1 MHGRCISTKQNIGF
15 LADYQW
21 LKLNINMNFKFRVF
35 LHDPNFFYISHNPE
49 GVTKAIKINMP
60 ELVTKGGGV
69 FEQWIKVVKHF
80 KYNRKL
86 SPCIADPSYSFTACI
101 NEYIVY
107 STNCTV
113 SKTIFFVKVL
123 VILIKH
129 HSWNRRTQNT
139 YTYLHLTFM

>member
-1 MHGRCISTKQNIGF
+1 MHGRCISTKENIGF
-15 LADYQW
+15 LEDNQW
-21 LKLNINMNFKFRVF
+21 LKMNFNTTFKFRVF

-49 GVTKAIKINMP
+49 GVTQAIKINMP
-60 ELVTKGGGV
+60 ELMTKGGGV
-69 FEQWIKVVKHF
+69 YEQWIKAVKHF

-113 SKTIFFVKVL
+113 SKTIIANVL
-123 VILIKH
+123 VCCLKLRVG
-129 HSWNRRTQNT
+129 WF
-139 YTYLHLTFM
+139 HLREL